1 MTKNE
6 PKKVL
11 RDTWPSNTEN
21 CNNSCNIFKYLPFML
36 SSKIKRKMKMK
47 KTLNLLFLL
56 LAVFAIS
63 SCSSDDDEIK
73 DSVKEIT
80 IYVSSETGESYG
92 FNSTPEECML
102 VKFDN
107 PNGEWEHLGLY
118 RIEGFTYVKG
128 HEYELRVKMTTLANP
143 PADGYSHKYLL
154 VKIVQDKL
162 VKETETPT
170 DNSVKSESDIEYQE
184 LCPYNKYETEDNY
197 IVDGEGNIYKGNGW
211 PKPSYEHSRIYVENV
226 LDKGDD
232 NWVKFNS
239 IPYQAYCSYVI
250 SPLTDDIRMVY
261 NEDGGP
267 LFKDV
272 IPENEFE
279 YITKKMNSGEKLQ
292 YFLILAN
299 VYKKGL
305 QKLKFTITKQ

>member
-1 MTKNE
+1 MQYIQN
-6 PKKVL
+6 
-11 RDTWPSNTEN
+11 
-21 CNNSCNIFKYLPFML
+21 LPFIL
-36 SSKIKRKMKMK
+36 SSTIKRKMK

-56 LAVFAIS
+56 LAVFAVS
-63 SCSSDDDEIK
+63 SCSSDDDEKK

-128 HEYELRVKMTTLANP
+128 HEYELRVKMTTLASP

-197 IVDGEGNIYKGNGW
+197 IIDGEGNIYKGNGW
-211 PKPSYEHSRIYVENV
+211 TKPSYEHSRIYVENV

-250 SPLTDDIRMVY
+250 SPLTDNIRLVY

-267 LFKDV
+267 LFKNV
-272 IPENEFE
+272 IPESEFE

>member
-1 MTKNE
+1 MQYIQN
-6 PKKVL
+6 
-11 RDTWPSNTEN
+11 
-21 CNNSCNIFKYLPFML
+21 LPFIL
-36 SSKIKRKMKMK
+36 SSTIKRKMK

-56 LAVFAIS
+56 LAVFAVS
-63 SCSSDDDEIK
+63 SCSSDDDEKK

-92 FNSTPEECML
+92 FNSIPEECML

-272 IPENEFE
+272 IPESEFE

>member
-1 MTKNE
+1 MQYIQN
-6 PKKVL
+6 
-11 RDTWPSNTEN
+11 
-21 CNNSCNIFKYLPFML
+21 LPFIL
-36 SSKIKRKMKMK
+36 SSTIKRKMK

-267 LFKDV
+267 LFKNV
-272 IPENEFE
+272 IPESEFE

>member
-1 MTKNE
+1 MQYIQN
-6 PKKVL
+6 
-11 RDTWPSNTEN
+11 
-21 CNNSCNIFKYLPFML
+21 LPFIL
-36 SSKIKRKMKMK
+36 SSTIKRKMK

-63 SCSSDDDEIK
+63 SCSSDDDEKK

-162 VKETETPT
+162 VKETGTPT

-197 IVDGEGNIYKGNGW
+197 IVDGEGNIYKSNGW

-261 NEDGGP
+261 NEDDGP

-272 IPENEFE
+272 IPESEFE

>member
-1 MTKNE
+1 MQYIQN
-6 PKKVL
+6 
-11 RDTWPSNTEN
+11 
-21 CNNSCNIFKYLPFML
+21 LPFML
-36 SSKIKRKMKMK
+36 SSTIKRKMK

-63 SCSSDDDEIK
+63 SCSSDDDEKK

-143 PADGYSHKYLL
+143 PADGYSHRYLL

-197 IVDGEGNIYKGNGW
+197 IIDGEGNIYKGNGL

-232 NWVKFNS
+232 NWVKFNR

-250 SPLTDDIRMVY
+250 SPLTDDIRLVY

-272 IPENEFE
+272 IPESEFE

>member
-1 MTKNE
+1 MQYIQN
-6 PKKVL
+6 
-11 RDTWPSNTEN
+11 
-21 CNNSCNIFKYLPFML
+21 LPFML
-36 SSKIKRKMKMK
+36 SSTIKRKMK

-56 LAVFAIS
+56 LAVFAVS
-63 SCSSDDDEIK
+63 SCSSDDDEKK

-197 IVDGEGNIYKGNGW
+197 IVDGEGNIYKGNGL

-239 IPYQAYCSYVI
+239 IPYQAYRSYVI
-250 SPLTDDIRMVY
+250 SPLTDDIRLVY

-272 IPENEFE
+272 IPESEFE

>member
-1 MTKNE
+1 MQYIQN
-6 PKKVL
+6 
-11 RDTWPSNTEN
+11 
-21 CNNSCNIFKYLPFML
+21 LPFIL
-36 SSKIKRKMKMK
+36 SSTIKRKMK

-63 SCSSDDDEIK
+63 SCSSDDDEKK

-107 PNGEWEHLGLY
+107 PNGELEHLGLY

-162 VKETETPT
+162 VKETGTPT

-250 SPLTDDIRMVY
+250 SPLTDDIRLVY

-272 IPENEFE
+272 IPESEFE

-292 YFLILAN
+292 YYLILAN

>member
-1 MTKNE
+1 MQYIQN
-6 PKKVL
+6 
-11 RDTWPSNTEN
+11 
-21 CNNSCNIFKYLPFML
+21 LPFIL
-36 SSKIKRKMKMK
+36 SSTIKRKMK

-63 SCSSDDDEIK
+63 SCSSDDDEKK

-162 VKETETPT
+162 VKETGTPT

-197 IVDGEGNIYKGNGW
+197 IVDGEGNIYKGNGL

-272 IPENEFE
+272 IPESEFE
-279 YITKKMNSGEKLQ
+279 YITRKMNSGEKLQ

>member
-1 MTKNE
+1 MQYIQN
-6 PKKVL
+6 
-11 RDTWPSNTEN
+11 
-21 CNNSCNIFKYLPFML
+21 LPFIL
-36 SSKIKRKMKMK
+36 SSTIKRKMK

-56 LAVFAIS
+56 LAVFAVS
-63 SCSSDDDEIK
+63 SCSSDDDEKK

-162 VKETETPT
+162 VKETGTPT

-197 IVDGEGNIYKGNGW
+197 IVDGEGNIYKGNGL

-239 IPYQAYCSYVI
+239 IPYQAYRSYVI
-250 SPLTDDIRMVY
+250 SSLTDDIRLVY

-272 IPENEFE
+272 IPESEFE

>member
-1 MTKNE
+1 MQYIQN
-6 PKKVL
+6 
-11 RDTWPSNTEN
+11 
-21 CNNSCNIFKYLPFML
+21 LPFIL
-36 SSKIKRKMKMK
+36 SSTIKRKMK

-63 SCSSDDDEIK
+63 SCSSDDDEKK

-170 DNSVKSESDIEYQE
+170 DNSVKSESDIEYQD

-250 SPLTDDIRMVY
+250 SPLTDNIRMVY

-272 IPENEFE
+272 IPESEFE

>member
-1 MTKNE
+1 MQYIQN
-6 PKKVL
+6 
-11 RDTWPSNTEN
+11 
-21 CNNSCNIFKYLPFML
+21 LPFML
-36 SSKIKRKMKMK
+36 SSTIKRKMK

-63 SCSSDDDEIK
+63 SCSSDDDEKK

-250 SPLTDDIRMVY
+250 SPLTDNIRMVY

-272 IPENEFE
+272 IPESEFE

>member
-1 MTKNE
+1 MQYIQN
-6 PKKVL
+6 
-11 RDTWPSNTEN
+11 
-21 CNNSCNIFKYLPFML
+21 LPFIL
-36 SSKIKRKMKMK
+36 SSTIKRKMK

-63 SCSSDDDEIK
+63 SCSSDDDEKK

-92 FNSTPEECML
+92 FNSIPEECML

-107 PNGEWEHLGLY
+107 PNGKWEHLGLY

-272 IPENEFE
+272 IQESEFE

>member
-1 MTKNE
+1 
-6 PKKVL
+6 
-11 RDTWPSNTEN
+11 
-21 CNNSCNIFKYLPFML
+21 ML
-36 SSKIKRKMKMK
+36 SSKIKRKMK

-107 PNGEWEHLGLY
+107 PNGKWEHLGLY

-211 PKPSYEHSRIYVENV
+211 PKPSYEHSRIYIENV

-232 NWVKFNS
+232 NWAKFNS

-272 IPENEFE
+272 IPESEFE

>member
-1 MTKNE
+1 MQYIQN
-6 PKKVL
+6 
-11 RDTWPSNTEN
+11 
-21 CNNSCNIFKYLPFML
+21 LPFIL
-36 SSKIKRKMKMK
+36 SSTIKRKMKMK

-63 SCSSDDDEIK
+63 SCSSDDDEKK

-128 HEYELRVKMTTLANP
+128 YEYELRVKMTTLANP

-226 LDKGDD
+226 LDKGDN

-250 SPLTDDIRMVY
+250 SPLTDNIRMVY

-272 IPENEFE
+272 IPESEFE

>member
-1 MTKNE
+1 MQYIQN
-6 PKKVL
+6 
-11 RDTWPSNTEN
+11 
-21 CNNSCNIFKYLPFML
+21 LPFIL
-36 SSKIKRKMKMK
+36 SSTIKRKMK

-56 LAVFAIS
+56 LAVFAVS
-63 SCSSDDDEIK
+63 SCSSDDDEKK

-80 IYVSSETGESYG
+80 IYVSSEMGESYG

-184 LCPYNKYETEDNY
+184 LCPYNKYKTEDNY

-232 NWVKFNS
+232 NWDKFNS
-239 IPYQAYCSYVI
+239 IPYQAYRSYVI

-272 IPENEFE
+272 IPESEFE

>member
-1 MTKNE
+1 MQYIQN
-6 PKKVL
+6 
-11 RDTWPSNTEN
+11 
-21 CNNSCNIFKYLPFML
+21 LPFIL
-36 SSKIKRKMKMK
+36 SSTIKRKMK

-56 LAVFAIS
+56 LAVFAVS
-63 SCSSDDDEIK
+63 SCSSDDDEKK

-211 PKPSYEHSRIYVENV
+211 TKPSYEHSRIYVENV

-272 IPENEFE
+272 IPESEFE

>member
-1 MTKNE
+1 MQYIQN
-6 PKKVL
+6 
-11 RDTWPSNTEN
+11 
-21 CNNSCNIFKYLPFML
+21 LPFIL
-36 SSKIKRKMKMK
+36 SSTIKRKMK

-63 SCSSDDDEIK
+63 SCSSDDDEKK

-143 PADGYSHKYLL
+143 PADGYSHRYLL

-197 IVDGEGNIYKGNGW
+197 IVDGEGNIYKGNGL

-250 SPLTDDIRMVY
+250 SPLTDNIRMVY

-267 LFKDV
+267 LFKKV
-272 IPENEFE
+272 IPESEFE

>member
-1 MTKNE
+1 
-6 PKKVL
+6 
-11 RDTWPSNTEN
+11 
-21 CNNSCNIFKYLPFML
+21 
-36 SSKIKRKMKMK
+36 MK

-211 PKPSYEHSRIYVENV
+211 AKPSYEHSRIYVENV

-272 IPENEFE
+272 IPESEFE

>member
-1 MTKNE
+1 MQYIQN
-6 PKKVL
+6 
-11 RDTWPSNTEN
+11 
-21 CNNSCNIFKYLPFML
+21 LPFIL
-36 SSKIKRKMKMK
+36 SSTIKRKMK

-63 SCSSDDDEIK
+63 SCSSDDDEKK

-197 IVDGEGNIYKGNGW
+197 IVDGEGNIYKGNGL

-272 IPENEFE
+272 IPESEFE
-279 YITKKMNSGEKLQ
+279 YITKKLNSGEKLQ

>member
-1 MTKNE
+1 MQYIQN
-6 PKKVL
+6 
-11 RDTWPSNTEN
+11 
-21 CNNSCNIFKYLPFML
+21 LPFIL
-36 SSKIKRKMKMK
+36 SSTIKRKMK

-56 LAVFAIS
+56 LAVFAVS
-63 SCSSDDDEIK
+63 SCSSDDDEKK

-211 PKPSYEHSRIYVENV
+211 SKPSYEHSRIYVENV
-226 LDKGDD
+226 LDKSDN

-250 SPLTDDIRMVY
+250 SPLTDNIRMVY

-272 IPENEFE
+272 IPESEFE

>member
-1 MTKNE
+1 MQYIQN
-6 PKKVL
+6 
-11 RDTWPSNTEN
+11 
-21 CNNSCNIFKYLPFML
+21 LPFIL
-36 SSKIKRKMKMK
+36 SSTIKRKMKMK

-63 SCSSDDDEIK
+63 SCSSDDDEKK

-102 VKFDN
+102 VMFDN

-197 IVDGEGNIYKGNGW
+197 IVDGEGNIYKGNGL

-272 IPENEFE
+272 IPESEFE

>member
-1 MTKNE
+1 M
-6 PKKVL
+6 
-11 RDTWPSNTEN
+11 
-21 CNNSCNIFKYLPFML
+21 KYIQNLPFIL
-36 SSKIKRKMKMK
+36 SSTIKRKIK

-63 SCSSDDDEIK
+63 SCSSDDDEKK

-107 PNGEWEHLGLY
+107 PNGEWEHLSLY

-128 HEYELRVKMTTLANP
+128 HEYELRIKMTTLASP

-211 PKPSYEHSRIYVENV
+211 TKPSYEHSRIYVENV

>member
-1 MTKNE
+1 MQYIQN
-6 PKKVL
+6 
-11 RDTWPSNTEN
+11 
-21 CNNSCNIFKYLPFML
+21 LPFIL
-36 SSKIKRKMKMK
+36 SSTIKRKMK

-56 LAVFAIS
+56 LAVFAVS
-63 SCSSDDDEIK
+63 SCSSDDDEKK

-170 DNSVKSESDIEYQE
+170 NSVKSESDIEYQE

-226 LDKGDD
+226 LDKSDD

-239 IPYQAYCSYVI
+239 IPYQAYRSYVI
-250 SPLTDDIRMVY
+250 SPLTDDIRLVY

-267 LFKDV
+267 LFKKV
-272 IPENEFE
+272 IPESEFE

>member
-1 MTKNE
+1 MQYIQN
-6 PKKVL
+6 
-11 RDTWPSNTEN
+11 
-21 CNNSCNIFKYLPFML
+21 LPFML
-36 SSKIKRKMKMK
+36 SSKIKRKMK

-63 SCSSDDDEIK
+63 SCSSDDDEKK

-232 NWVKFNS
+232 NWFKFNS

-250 SPLTDDIRMVY
+250 SPLTDDIRLVY
-261 NEDGGP
+261 NEDDGP

-272 IPENEFE
+272 IPESEFE
-279 YITKKMNSGEKLQ
+279 YITKKMNSGDKLQ
-292 YFLILAN
+292 YYLILAN

>member
-1 MTKNE
+1 MQFIQN
-6 PKKVL
+6 
-11 RDTWPSNTEN
+11 
-21 CNNSCNIFKYLPFML
+21 LPFML
-36 SSKIKRKMKMK
+36 SSKIKHKMK

-63 SCSSDDDEIK
+63 SCSSDDDEKK

-197 IVDGEGNIYKGNGW
+197 IVDGEGNIYKSNGW
-211 PKPSYEHSRIYVENV
+211 PKPSYEHSRIYIENV

-250 SPLTDDIRMVY
+250 SPLTDNIRLVY

-272 IPENEFE
+272 IPESEFE

>member
-1 MTKNE
+1 MQYIQN
-6 PKKVL
+6 
-11 RDTWPSNTEN
+11 
-21 CNNSCNIFKYLPFML
+21 LPFML
-36 SSKIKRKMKMK
+36 SSTIKRKMK

-56 LAVFAIS
+56 LAVFAVS
-63 SCSSDDDEIK
+63 SCSSDDDEKK

-143 PADGYSHKYLL
+143 PADGYSHRYLL

-250 SPLTDDIRMVY
+250 SPLTDDIRLVY

-272 IPENEFE
+272 IPESEFE

>member
-1 MTKNE
+1 MQYIQN
-6 PKKVL
+6 
-11 RDTWPSNTEN
+11 
-21 CNNSCNIFKYLPFML
+21 LPFIL
-36 SSKIKRKMKMK
+36 SSTIKRKMK

-63 SCSSDDDEIK
+63 SCSSDDDEKK

-107 PNGEWEHLGLY
+107 PNDEWEYLGLY

-170 DNSVKSESDIEYQE
+170 DNSVKSESDIEYQK

-197 IVDGEGNIYKGNGW
+197 IVDGEGNIYKGNGL

-250 SPLTDDIRMVY
+250 SPLTDDIRLVY

-267 LFKDV
+267 LFKNV
-272 IPENEFE
+272 IPESEFE

>member
-1 MTKNE
+1 M
-6 PKKVL
+6 
-11 RDTWPSNTEN
+11 
-21 CNNSCNIFKYLPFML
+21 KYIQNLPFIL
-36 SSKIKRKMKMK
+36 SSTIKRKIK

-56 LAVFAIS
+56 LAVFAVS
-63 SCSSDDDEIK
+63 SCSSDDDEKK

-107 PNGEWEHLGLY
+107 PNGEWEHLSLY

-211 PKPSYEHSRIYVENV
+211 TKPSYEHSRIYVENV

-239 IPYQAYCSYVI
+239 IPYQTYCSYVI
-250 SPLTDDIRMVY
+250 SPLTDDIRLVY

-267 LFKDV
+267 LFKKV
-272 IPENEFE
+272 IPESEFE

>member
-1 MTKNE
+1 MQYIQN
-6 PKKVL
+6 
-11 RDTWPSNTEN
+11 
-21 CNNSCNIFKYLPFML
+21 LPFIL
-36 SSKIKRKMKMK
+36 SSTIKRKMK

-63 SCSSDDDEIK
+63 SCSSDDDEKK

-197 IVDGEGNIYKGNGW
+197 IVDGEGNIYKGNGL

-239 IPYQAYCSYVI
+239 IPYQAYRSYVI
-250 SPLTDDIRMVY
+250 SPLTDDIRLVY

-272 IPENEFE
+272 IPESEFE

>member
-1 MTKNE
+1 MQYIQN
-6 PKKVL
+6 
-11 RDTWPSNTEN
+11 
-21 CNNSCNIFKYLPFML
+21 LPFIL
-36 SSKIKRKMKMK
+36 SSTIKRKMK

-63 SCSSDDDEIK
+63 SCSSDDDEKK

-80 IYVSSETGESYG
+80 IYVSSETGKSYG

-250 SPLTDDIRMVY
+250 SPLTDNIRMVY

-272 IPENEFE
+272 IPESEFE

>member
-1 MTKNE
+1 MQFIQN
-6 PKKVL
+6 
-11 RDTWPSNTEN
+11 
-21 CNNSCNIFKYLPFML
+21 LPFKL
-36 SSKIKRKMKMK
+36 SSKIIRKMK

-63 SCSSDDDEIK
+63 SCSSYDDEKK

-107 PNGEWEHLGLY
+107 PNGEWKHLGLY

-143 PADGYSHKYLL
+143 PADGYSHRYLL

-211 PKPSYEHSRIYVENV
+211 AKPSYEHSRIYVENV

-250 SPLTDDIRMVY
+250 SPLTDDIRLVY

-267 LFKDV
+267 LFKKV
-272 IPENEFE
+272 IPESEFE

>member
-1 MTKNE
+1 MQYIQN
-6 PKKVL
+6 
-11 RDTWPSNTEN
+11 
-21 CNNSCNIFKYLPFML
+21 LPFIL
-36 SSKIKRKMKMK
+36 SSTIKRKMK

-63 SCSSDDDEIK
+63 SCSSDDDEKK

-162 VKETETPT
+162 VKETGTPT

-272 IPENEFE
+272 IPESEFE
-279 YITKKMNSGEKLQ
+279 YITKKMDSGEKLQ

>member
-1 MTKNE
+1 MQYIQN
-6 PKKVL
+6 
-11 RDTWPSNTEN
+11 
-21 CNNSCNIFKYLPFML
+21 LPFIL
-36 SSKIKRKMKMK
+36 SSTIKRKMK

-56 LAVFAIS
+56 LAVFAVS
-63 SCSSDDDEIK
+63 SCSSDDDEKK

-250 SPLTDDIRMVY
+250 SPLTDDIILVY

-267 LFKDV
+267 LFKKV
-272 IPENEFE
+272 IPESEFE

>member
-1 MTKNE
+1 MQYIQN
-6 PKKVL
+6 
-11 RDTWPSNTEN
+11 
-21 CNNSCNIFKYLPFML
+21 LPFIL
-36 SSKIKRKMKMK
+36 SSTIKRKMK

-56 LAVFAIS
+56 LAVFAVS
-63 SCSSDDDEIK
+63 SCSSDDDEKK

-143 PADGYSHKYLL
+143 PADGYSHEYLL

-250 SPLTDDIRMVY
+250 SPLTDDIRLVY

-272 IPENEFE
+272 IPESEFE

>member
-1 MTKNE
+1 MQYIQN
-6 PKKVL
+6 
-11 RDTWPSNTEN
+11 
-21 CNNSCNIFKYLPFML
+21 LPFIL
-36 SSKIKRKMKMK
+36 SSTIKRKMK

-56 LAVFAIS
+56 LAVFAVS
-63 SCSSDDDEIK
+63 SCSSDDDEKK

-118 RIEGFTYVKG
+118 RIEGFLCVKG

-250 SPLTDDIRMVY
+250 SPLTDDIRLVY

-267 LFKDV
+267 LFKNV
-272 IPENEFE
+272 IPESEFE

>member
-1 MTKNE
+1 MQYIQN
-6 PKKVL
+6 
-11 RDTWPSNTEN
+11 
-21 CNNSCNIFKYLPFML
+21 LPFIL
-36 SSKIKRKMKMK
+36 SSTIKRKMK

-63 SCSSDDDEIK
+63 SCSSDDDEKK

-162 VKETETPT
+162 VKETGTPT

-197 IVDGEGNIYKGNGW
+197 IVDGEGNIYKGNGL

-250 SPLTDDIRMVY
+250 SPLTDDIRLVY

-267 LFKDV
+267 LFKKV
-272 IPENEFE
+272 IPESEFE

>member
-1 MTKNE
+1 MQYIQN
-6 PKKVL
+6 
-11 RDTWPSNTEN
+11 
-21 CNNSCNIFKYLPFML
+21 LPFIL
-36 SSKIKRKMKMK
+36 SSTIKRKMK

-63 SCSSDDDEIK
+63 SCSSDDDEKK

-143 PADGYSHKYLL
+143 PADGYSHRYLL

-197 IVDGEGNIYKGNGW
+197 IIDGEGNIYKGNGW
-211 PKPSYEHSRIYVENV
+211 TKPSYEHSRIYVENV

-250 SPLTDDIRMVY
+250 SPLTDDIRLVY

-272 IPENEFE
+272 IPESEFE

>member
-1 MTKNE
+1 MQYIQN
-6 PKKVL
+6 
-11 RDTWPSNTEN
+11 
-21 CNNSCNIFKYLPFML
+21 LPFIL
-36 SSKIKRKMKMK
+36 SSTIKRKMK

-56 LAVFAIS
+56 LAVFAVS
-63 SCSSDDDEIK
+63 SCSSDDDEKK

-162 VKETETPT
+162 VKETETTT

-226 LDKGDD
+226 LDKSDD

-250 SPLTDDIRMVY
+250 SPLTDDIRLVY

-267 LFKDV
+267 LFKKV
-272 IPENEFE
+272 IPESEFE